1 MSMLASSNTSKGPL
15 SNRHRISFTSSRF
28 STASAIQQ
36 SLSSELSK
44 CSSDIY
50 VIAQQPGVSLIDYS
64 EVVSTPHLKE
74 WMSSNKRVKSK
85 GHVAEVKGHVE
96 PSALVEQLQR
106 KCGAELL
113 AIDASTG
120 YFDAVVASSNKPQV
134 VTIDFASPFS
144 MGKRGEG
151 LRMNDLF
158 LNNFLDS
165 LPYESKL
172 TVLYT
177 TSSPT
182 AEQSLHVENP
192 ATYEM
197 DNSMSSVHMDM
208 KRDLGV
214 ASRQANGN
222 ITLVDGPLFERYQ
235 YFTPGIFMGL
245 FTMFFL
251 LSIGY
256 VGINALQS
264 LQVSYGAFDKE
275 NGPAA
280 QRKQ

>member
-1 MSMLASSNTSKGPL
+1 MLASSNTSKGPL

-113 AIDASTG
+113 AIDASSE
-120 YFDAVVASSNKPQV
+120 YD
-134 VTIDFASPFS
+134 
-144 MGKRGEG
+144 
-151 LRMNDLF
+151 
-158 LNNFLDS
+158 
-165 LPYESKL
+165 YHSKVIG
-172 TVLYT
+172 TDI
-177 TSSPT
+177 TSW
-182 AEQSLHVENP
+182 VF
-192 ATYEM
+192 
-197 DNSMSSVHMDM
+197 
-208 KRDLGV
+208 RCCG
-214 ASRQANGN
+214 RQ
-222 ITLVDGPLFERYQ
+222 FQ
-235 YFTPGIFMGL
+235 
-245 FTMFFL
+245 
-251 LSIGY
+251 
-256 VGINALQS
+256 Q
-264 LQVSYGAFDKE
+264 
-275 NGPAA
+275 AA
-280 QRKQ
+280 GRHH